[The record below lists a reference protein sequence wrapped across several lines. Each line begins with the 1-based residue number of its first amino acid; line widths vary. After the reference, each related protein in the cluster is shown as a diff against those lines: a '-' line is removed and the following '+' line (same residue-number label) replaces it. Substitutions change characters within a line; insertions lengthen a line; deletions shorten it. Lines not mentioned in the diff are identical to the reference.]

1 MNGIDCFIEGFKLVR
16 KPGLRRYIIV
26 PTVINI
32 FVLVLLI
39 TVSVSQFDYW
49 VDGLMG
55 ILPEWMSFL
64 SWLIKLLAVL
74 IVAFLLFYLFTII
87 ANIIASPFNAL
98 LSIKVEEHLV
108 GKIPAST
115 TSIWLI
121 IPRAFARE
129 ISKLVYF
136 LPRLAGLLLV
146 SIVPLVNTAAPVLWL
161 LFGAWMMAIQYTDYA
176 ADNNEIGFSDLRRGL
191 GRSRLQTVLFGTP
204 VYLLLAIPLANL
216 ILLPVAVAGG
226 TVFWVN
232 NLRGK
237 ILKPVPGESCP

>member
-1 MNGIDCFIEGFKLVR
+1 MNGIDCFVEGFQLVR
-16 KPGLRRYIIV
+16 TPGLRKYIVI
-26 PTVINI
+26 PTVINV
-32 FVLVLLI
+32 FVLVALI

-49 VDGLMG
+49 VGGLMG
-55 ILPEWMSFL
+55 MLPEWMSFL
-64 SWLIKLLAVL
+64 SWLIKMLAVL
-74 IVAFLLFYLFTII
+74 IVAVLLFYLFTII

-108 GKIPAST
+108 GNLPAST

-121 IPRAFARE
+121 VPRTVGRE
-129 ISKLVYF
+129 IAKLYYF
-136 LPRLAGLLLV
+136 LPRLVGLLLV
-146 SIVPLVNTAAPVLWL
+146 SIIPLINTAAPILWL

-176 ADNNEIGFSDLRRGL
+176 ADNNEISFSDLRREL
-191 GRSRLQTVLFGTP
+191 GGARFQSVLFGTP

-226 TVFWVN
+226 TVFWIK

-237 ILKPVPGESCP
+237 MLKPVSA